1 MESLLPVATVT
12 LLICAFAALAF
23 LAVRHK
29 KQLVKNTGLDTSS
42 FDTLPVGIV
51 LVDASLAGNPIVYA
65 NDAFTIITGYSRNEV
80 HGRNCSFLQNDDTQQ
95 AGVLE
100 LQEALE
106 KDRATTVT
114 VRNYRKD
121 GSLFWNEVTISPVLD
136 QAEESKL
143 YLGIQ
148 QDVTHR
154 QSTAADLLEQN
165 QRLAMSQNM
174 LLELVRYT
182 STTLDTTLQKYLS
195 VVAVQLGMPRVGIWQ
210 LDKEKQSLNCAL
222 MIRHN
227 EPITETFSMAAEN
240 HPLYFSALESNQ
252 IVAISDLSDELSRLD
267 LDFDYFIKRNVGS
280 TMHVPININ
289 GEFIGVLSLE
299 HTGTSRNWLREDRE
313 FSRYIADLCA
323 VAFIAEENQTARHR
337 LDEIET
343 LLSEARKVGQLGSFI
358 WYFEDDELV
367 FSNEIVEVLDK
378 YNVRPKSIAEM
389 HDRIRPDRRHAF
401 LEDAKRAAATHDEIW
416 QEIYPFTAE
425 DGESRYCEFVAQS
438 SHWDDKPAMRGTIQD
453 VTARIRAERENE
465 TLQQRLLQAEKLE
478 TIGTLARGI
487 AHDFNNLLTPL
498 IGYAELLSADFDEG
512 DRRLTYTGQIIQSG
526 LRAKHLI
533 EQLLTFSLHQQTD
546 NPEVDIQS
554 VMEDVLQSIR
564 PKVNAT
570 INLEAKLGDD
580 GRLLQANSG
589 QIRQI
594 LMNLCLN
601 ADNAMKGEGVIQVSL
616 FQTTSAAFSQPKNKD
631 SQQYVAIEVE
641 DSGPGIDESYLKH
654 IFEPFFTTRGIGE
667 STGLGL
673 SVVHG
678 IVKQHGGEIEVAST
692 PGCTTITIYLP
703 FTPSAEQVQEAKRM

>member
-1 MESLLPVATVT
+1 MESLLPVATIS
-12 LLICAFAALAF
+12 LLICGIASLIFF
-23 LAVRHK
+23 AVRHK
-29 KQLVKNTGLDTSS
+29 KQTTNANLDPSS
-42 FDTLPVGIV
+42 FDTLPVGV
-51 LVDASLAGNPIVYA
+51 LLTDARVEGNPIVYS
-65 NDAFTIITGYSRNEV
+65 NNAFTMLTGYSRKEAQ
-80 HGRNCSFLQNDDTQQ
+80 GRNCRFLQGDDNQQ
-95 AGVLE
+95 AGVLT
-100 LQEALE
+100 LQKALKE
-106 KDRATTVT
+106 HRATTVT
-114 VRNYRKD
+114 LRNYRKD
-121 GSLFWNEVTISPVLD
+121 GSLFWNEITISPVFD
-136 QAEESKL
+136 QAGETKL

-154 QSTAADLLEQN
+154 QNTAADLMKQN

-182 STTLDTTLQKYLS
+182 STTLDATLQKYLS
-195 VVAVQLGMPRVGIWQ
+195 VAAVQLGIARVGIWQ
-210 LDKEKQSLNCAL
+210 LDEQKQSLDCTL
-222 MIRHN
+222 MIRHS
-227 EPITETFSMAAEN
+227 EPITESFSMIVED

-252 IVAISDLSDELSRLD
+252 LIAISDLSDELSRMD
-267 LDFDYFIKRNVGS
+267 LDFDYSIKRNIGA
-280 TMHVPININ
+280 TMQVPININ
-289 GEFIGVLSLE
+289 GEFTGVLSLE
-299 HTGTSRNWLREDRE
+299 HTGSSRNWSREDRE

-323 VAFIAEENQTARHR
+323 VAFITEENQAARHR

-358 WYFEDDELV
+358 WYFEDDQLV
-367 FSNEIVEVLDK
+367 FSNDILEVLDMRQA
-378 YNVRPKSIAEM
+378 RPKSIIEM
-389 HDRIRPDRRHAF
+389 HDRIRPDKRQAF
-401 LEDAKRAAATHDEIW
+401 LDDAKRAAATHHEIW

-425 DGESRYCEFVAQS
+425 GGESRYCEFVAQS
-438 SHWDDKPAMRGTIQD
+438 SQLDDKPAMRGTIQD
-453 VTARIRAERENE
+453 VTARIRAERENKR
-465 TLQQRLLQAEKLE
+465 LQQRLRQAEKLE
-478 TIGTLARGI
+478 TIGTLAGGI

-498 IGYAELLSADFDEG
+498 IGYAELLSADFAEG

-546 NPEVDIQS
+546 KPVVDIQS

-570 INLEAKLGDD
+570 IKLEAELGDD
-580 GRLLQANSG
+580 ARLLRANSG

-601 ADNAMKGEGVIQVSL
+601 ADNAMRGEGVIRVNL
-616 FQTTSAAFSQPKNKD
+616 FQTTSAAFLQPKDNDSQP
-631 SQQYVAIEVE
+631 YIAIQVE
-641 DSGPGIDESYLKH
+641 DSGPGIDETYIKH

-678 IVKQHGGEIEVAST
+678 IVKQHGGEIEVSSV

-703 FTPSAEQVQEAKRM
+703 FIASADQVQIEKP